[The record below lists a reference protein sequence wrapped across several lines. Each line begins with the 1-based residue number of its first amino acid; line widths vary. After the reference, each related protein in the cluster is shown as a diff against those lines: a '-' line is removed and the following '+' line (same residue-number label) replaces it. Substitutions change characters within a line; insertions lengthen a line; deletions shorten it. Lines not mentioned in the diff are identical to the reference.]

1 MSAPSEFHP
10 RDVLGVITAIG
21 AVTSVGRSAA
31 SSCAAIRAGI
41 SRPRRVSHFQVLDP
55 ETQDTLP
62 LTAHPV
68 QGYTDG
74 FVGMGRWL
82 RLARGCLREVLET
95 PGLPRPS
102 DARFWSST
110 ALMMVAPSRD
120 DGVFEVEGDDGLD
133 GIREYCL
140 RPLRDAL
147 GLSLPDAN
155 VRVVDQ
161 GPAGA
166 AAAVQQASGELWRA
180 GFERILVLAVDSLL
194 DPEALRVLD
203 EEGRL
208 KVGDNPVGL
217 MPGEAGACF
226 LLEQEGGARQ
236 RGAAPLALVTGVAT
250 AQERLHLYAGHV
262 SQGDG
267 LAACIREVLAR
278 GSRPARFEGDLYSD
292 LNGEEW
298 RAREWGTALIRL
310 GEELDA
316 PNVHL
321 PGVSVGDVGAA
332 SGALGVCQAV
342 HAFVR
347 GHSRTRQALVVSSSP
362 WGTVGCLRLHSAGT

>member
-1 MSAPSEFHP
+1 MSAPRESHP

-21 AVTSVGRSAA
+21 AVTSVGRGAA
-31 SSCAAIRAGI
+31 ASCAAIRAGI
-41 SRPRRVSHFQVLDP
+41 SRPRRVSHFQVLEP

-74 FVGMGRWL
+74 FAGMGRWL
-82 RLARGCLREVLET
+82 RLSRGCLREVLET
-95 PGLPRPS
+95 PGLPHPS
-102 DARFWSST
+102 DAKFWGRT
-110 ALMMVAPSRD
+110 ALVMVTPSYD
-120 DGVFEVEGDDGLD
+120 DGVFEAEGDDGLD
-133 GIREYCL
+133 GIREGCL

-161 GPAGA
+161 GPSGTAV
-166 AAAVQQASGELWRA
+166 AVQQASSELWRA
-180 GFERILVLAVDSLL
+180 GFERVLVLAVDSLL
-194 DPEALRVLD
+194 DPEALRMLD

-217 MPGEAGACF
+217 MPGEAGVCF
-226 LLEQEGGARQ
+226 LLEQEGSSRQ

-250 AQERLHLYAGHV
+250 ALERNHLYAGHT
-262 SQGDG
+262 SQGEG
-267 LAACIREVLAR
+267 LTACLREVLAR
-278 GSRPARFEGDLYSD
+278 GPHLARFEGDLYSD

-310 GEELDA
+310 EDELRA
-316 PNVHL
+316 PDVHL
-321 PGVSVGDVGAA
+321 PCVSVGDVGAA
-332 SGALGVCQAV
+332 SGALGVCLSV
-342 HAFVR
+342 HAFTR
-347 GHSRTRQALVVSSSP
+347 GHSRTAQALVVSSSP
-362 WGTVGCLRLHSAGT
+362 WGTVGCLRLHSAGA